1 MEYYKEKPFIHLF
14 QTPLGNYFYDVNTNE
29 IVKID
34 LKTYEYLN
42 GEVNNETD
50 EIRKKLY
57 DLEMNGYL
65 KKSHVEIT
73 KHPLT
78 DILPF
83 YATNKIGQLILQVT
97 QRCNLRCE
105 YCVYSGNY
113 ETRNHT
119 KKK

>member
-83 YATNKIGQLILQVT
+83 YATNKIGQLILQVHKDVIYIVNIVCIREITKLEIT
-97 QRCNLRCE
+97 QI
-105 YCVYSGNY
+105 
-113 ETRNHT
+113 
-119 KKK
+119 KK

>member
-65 KKSHVEIT
+65 KKSHVEI
-73 KHPLT
+73 PNIRLL
-78 DILPF
+78 IF
-83 YATNKIGQLILQVT
+83 YHFMQQIKLDSLF
-97 QRCNLRCE
+97 
-105 YCVYSGNY
+105 Y
-113 ETRNHT
+113 
-119 KKK
+119 K

>member
-65 KKSHVEIT
+65 KKKPCRNNQNIR
-73 KHPLT
+73 LL
-78 DILPF
+78 IF
-83 YATNKIGQLILQVT
+83 YHFMQQIKLDSLF
-97 QRCNLRCE
+97 
-105 YCVYSGNY
+105 Y
-113 ETRNHT
+113 
-119 KKK
+119 K

>member
-57 DLEMNGYL
+57 E
-65 KKSHVEIT
+65 
-73 KHPLT
+73 
-78 DILPF
+78 F
-83 YATNKIGQLILQVT
+83 
-97 QRCNLRCE
+97 
-105 YCVYSGNY
+105 
-113 ETRNHT
+113 RNEWIFKEKPCRNNQT
-119 KKK
+119 SAY

>member
-83 YATNKIGQLILQVT
+83 YATNKNWT
-97 QRCNLRCE
+97 AYFTSN
-105 YCVYSGNY
+105 
-113 ETRNHT
+113 T
-119 KKK
+119 KM

>member
-1 MEYYKEKPFIHLF
+1 M
-14 QTPLGNYFYDVNTNE
+14 
-29 IVKID
+29 
-34 LKTYEYLN
+34 N

-97 QRCNLRCE
+97 QRCNLHCE

-119 KKK
+119 NKK